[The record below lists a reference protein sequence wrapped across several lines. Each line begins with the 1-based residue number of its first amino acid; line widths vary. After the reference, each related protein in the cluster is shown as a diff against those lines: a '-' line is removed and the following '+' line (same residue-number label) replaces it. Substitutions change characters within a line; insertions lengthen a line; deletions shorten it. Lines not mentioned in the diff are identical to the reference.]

1 MNSNFTTDFKKQAIF
16 TAQTYGTKT
25 TVEVDHSDLSLD
37 EVMDAF
43 QTLIIGM
50 GYHENSFKNWVIERA
65 EEYIETDAEDL
76 KEKLEAWKFEDDD
89 NDIRHRYI
97 KDSEGYESD
106 ELENDFFGG
115 LDFDE
120 KRMDIIGQN
129 GNEGLHYRATEEDEA
144 EFDDYGARIVTDSS
158 FEWGDTPEDD
168 ENLFEGDAWTIS
180 QKLIEANERY
190 KSEVKK
196 MNTKKK
202 KDKK

>member
-1 MNSNFTTDFKKQAIF
+1 MDYENFKTGFNKAAIF

-65 EEYIETDAEDL
+65 EEYNETDAEEL
-76 KEKLEAWKFEDDD
+76 KEKLEAWKFEEDYNGQFGDWKNETPSIEDDED
-89 NDIRHRYI
+89 
-97 KDSEGYESD
+97 ES
-106 ELENDFFGG
+106 N
-115 LDFDE
+115 

-129 GNEGLHYRATEEDEA
+129 GNEGLHYRATQEDED
-144 EFDDYGARIVTDSS
+144 EFSNDGGFDGKPH
-158 FEWGDTPEDD
+158 FEWGDEPEDD
-168 ENLFEGDAWTIS
+168 NLFEGDEWKPN
-180 QKLIEANERY
+180 QKLAEANERY

-196 MNTKKK
+196 MKSKKRNNK
-202 KDKK
+202 N

>member
-1 MNSNFTTDFKKQAIF
+1 MNSNFTTDFKKHATF

-43 QTLIIGM
+43 QTLLIGM
-50 GYHENSFKNWVIERA
+50 GYHENSFKKWVIERA
-65 EEYIETDAEDL
+65 EEYNETDAEEL
-76 KEKLEAWKFEDDD
+76 KEKLEAWKFEDEDYSGQFEDWKNETPTIEDD
-89 NDIRHRYI
+89 ED
-97 KDSEGYESD
+97 ES
-106 ELENDFFGG
+106 N
-115 LDFDE
+115 

-144 EFDDYGARIVTDSS
+144 EFDDYGMRVTEDRVG

-168 ENLFEGDAWTIS
+168 VNLFEGEAWTLS
-180 QKLIEANERY
+180 QKLIGANERY

-196 MNTKKK
+196 MSSKQKKK
-202 KDKK
+202 SK

>member
-76 KEKLEAWKFEDDD
+76 KEKLEAWKFEDEDYSGQFEDWKNETPTIEDD
-89 NDIRHRYI
+89 ED
-97 KDSEGYESD
+97 ES
-106 ELENDFFGG
+106 N
-115 LDFDE
+115 

-144 EFDDYGARIVTDSS
+144 EFDDYGMRVTEDRVG
-158 FEWGDTPEDD
+158 FEWGDEPEDD
-168 ENLFEGDAWTIS
+168 ENLFEGEAWTIS
-180 QKLIEANERY
+180 QKLIGANERY